1 MPNWALTLRLIERP
15 FRISDLPDFDSLL
28 TGSTAIAFALTVAFA
43 FLAPRLRKAKPNTVT
58 AGIVPR
64 SPTENA
70 SLPVEH
76 DDPDYRECVVLS
88 QHVADL
94 MIADEWT
101 EIAHEIA
108 DWEANLASTPG
119 GVRFHEIALKTCL
132 SGLESL
138 LDAAPRNT
146 LADLED
152 ALTEVGHFMDTY
164 RQTPDNHIFA
174 VLAARAHIAV
184 GEACSGDDWPEAERK
199 TAWRRMAQHFMAA
212 GEILENFDAQAS
224 MSPLLA
230 EAMYLQALGSPKAEE
245 KLQPLFRQ
253 WIDLDPS
260 NSGIYDTHIGALVS
274 LDLISGDDVLLEA
287 DEAMQRTQDSL
298 GFGGYALFFM
308 PLLSEY
314 ESARDL
320 LDPELYAAALM
331 DLASNSA
338 TQAEVNHSAAALFVE
353 IDASDSTN
361 SVAYRDTL
369 MLLIRQHLRVI
380 YPRIWPISV
389 EEIQELVAEAA
400 LVAPD
405 IELEEPTSFFTTR
418 PQRLA
423 A

>member
-1 MPNWALTLRLIERP
+1 M
-15 FRISDLPDFDSLL
+15 PDFDALL
-28 TGSTAIAFALTVAFA
+28 TGTTAIAFALTVALA
-43 FLAPRLRKAKPNTVT
+43 FLAPRLRKAKPNAVT

-64 SPTENA
+64 LPNETV

-76 DDPDYRECVVLS
+76 DDPDYLECVVLS

-94 MIADEWT
+94 MLADEWT

-108 DWEANLASTPG
+108 DWEASLASTPG

-132 SGLESL
+132 SGLQGL
-138 LDAAPRNT
+138 LEEAPRNT
-146 LADLED
+146 LADLKD

-174 VLAARAHIAV
+174 VLAARAHIAI

-199 TAWRRMAQHFMAA
+199 IAWRRMARHFIAA

-245 KLQPLFRQ
+245 KLHPLYRQ

-274 LDLISGDDVLLEA
+274 LDLISGDDVLKEA
-287 DEAMQRTQDSL
+287 DEAMRRTQGSL
-298 GFGGYALFFM
+298 GFGGYALFFL

-314 ESARDL
+314 DSARDL

-338 TQAEVNHSAAALFVE
+338 TQAEINHSAAALLVE
-353 IDASDSTN
+353 IDAADMAEST
-361 SVAYRDTL
+361 AYRDTL
-369 MLLIRQHLRVI
+369 LLLIRQHLEVI
-380 YPRIWPISV
+380 YPRVWPISV

-400 LVAPD
+400 FVAPD
-405 IELEEPTSFFTTR
+405 IDLEDTTSFVTSR
-418 PQRLA
+418 PQGLA

>member
-1 MPNWALTLRLIERP
+1 MTIRV
-15 FRISDLPDFDSLL
+15 SDLPDFDSLL

-43 FLAPRLRKAKPNTVT
+43 FLAPRLRKAKPNAVT
-58 AGIVPR
+58 AGIVPL
-64 SPTENA
+64 SPLETE

-76 DDPDYRECVVLS
+76 DDPDYQECVILS
-88 QHVADL
+88 QHIADL

-101 EIAHEIA
+101 EIAHEMA
-108 DWEANLASTPG
+108 DWEASLASTPG

-132 SGLESL
+132 SGLEAL
-138 LDAAPRNT
+138 LEDAPRNT

-184 GEACSGDDWPEAERK
+184 GKACAGDDWPESERK
-199 TAWRRMAQHFMAA
+199 AAWRRMAQHFISA
-212 GEILENFDAQAS
+212 GEILENFDAQAC

-230 EAMYLQALGSPKAEE
+230 EAMYLQAIGSPKAEE
-245 KLQPLFRQ
+245 KLHPLFRQ

-260 NSGIYDTHIGALVS
+260 NSGIYDTHIGTLVS
-274 LDLISGDDVLLEA
+274 LDLVSGDDVLMEA
-287 DEAMQRTQDSL
+287 DDAMHRTENSL

-314 ESARDL
+314 DSSRDL
-320 LDPELYAAALM
+320 LDPELYAASLM
-331 DLASNSA
+331 DLASHSA
-338 TQAEVNHSAAALFVE
+338 TQAEVNHSAAALLVE
-353 IDASDSTN
+353 IDASDMAHSA
-361 SVAYRDTL
+361 AYRDTL
-369 MLLIRQHLRVI
+369 LLLIRQHLQVI
-380 YPRIWPISV
+380 YPRLWPISV

-400 LVAPD
+400 LVAP
-405 IELEEPTSFFTTR
+405 EVSFEETTSFVTSR
-418 PQRLA
+418 PQGLA